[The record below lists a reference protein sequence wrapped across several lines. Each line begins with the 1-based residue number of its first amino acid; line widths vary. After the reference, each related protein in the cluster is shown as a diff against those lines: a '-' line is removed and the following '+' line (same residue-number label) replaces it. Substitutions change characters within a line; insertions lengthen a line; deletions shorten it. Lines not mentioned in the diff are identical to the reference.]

1 MNSASGALVGA
12 WFWKIIRGAFLT
24 VLFLF
29 LYSPLLVTALY
40 SFNSTK
46 VQTFPMEG
54 FSAEW
59 YQALFADS
67 QMISAIIYS
76 FQVAIA
82 AVAVSAVAGL
92 AFALILNR
100 ARFRG
105 MASLDLM
112 IASPL
117 VTPGMV
123 LGISFLL
130 VFTILHVSTGF
141 WTIVVGHAAF
151 ITPLIVYILQQ
162 RLKTLDP
169 SLEQASM
176 DLGAGPIRTFWHVV
190 LPGVRVALVAG
201 CLIGFTM
208 SMDEI
213 AVTFFLAGTKPT
225 LPVYVWGLVRFGFT
239 PEVNAAFTLIGGI
252 TLLLIGI
259 AAVLMITSSRRR
271 KTLESDSEG
280 LDQIELAGLQQEYI
294 SAPPEE
300 KMLVTSR
307 TRVRPSWTY
316 RWP

>member
-1 MNSASGALVGA
+1 MSSHLRRSPSSILGTVLRVLFLAL
-12 WFWKIIRGAFLT
+12 
-24 VLFLF
+24 LFLF
-29 LYSPLLVTALY
+29 LYSPLLVTVLY
-40 SFNSTK
+40 SFNSSK
-46 VQTFPMEG
+46 VQTFPMAG
-54 FSAEW
+54 FSTEW
-59 YQALFADS
+59 YTALFSDP
-67 QMISAIIYS
+67 QMLGAIAYS
-76 FQVAIA
+76 FQVALTS
-82 AVAVSAVAGL
+82 VAVSAIAGL
-92 AFALILNR
+92 AFAMILNR

-105 MASLDLM
+105 IGSLDLM

-123 LGISFLL
+123 LGISFLI
-130 VFTILHVSTGF
+130 VFSVMRVNTGF
-141 WTIVVGHAAF
+141 WTIVIGHAAF

-239 PEVNAAFTLIGGI
+239 PEVNAAFALIGGV
-252 TLLLIGI
+252 TLVLIGI
-259 AAVLMITSSRRR
+259 AGLLIIVQSRRQR
-271 KTLESDSEG
+271 VNSVDVGDVDQDEVTGLEMDLIAELG
-280 LDQIELAGLQQEYI
+280 DPADQPALGG
-294 SAPPEE
+294 
-300 KMLVTSR
+300 MG
-307 TRVRPSWTY
+307 TRPR
-316 RWP
+316 